1 MKGATKTISNAL
13 AKTISD
19 NLNIATE
26 DSKALEALEFIKNI
40 ISPQLPEDNIE
51 DPVEFVDFLR
61 AQSAVQYRVSV
72 NLYFSEY
79 MLCYNPVTI
88 TAELATQDG
97 MFSIGDIIY
106 RWQLLRD
113 YDGNRFAGVSDFIL
127 WLSGEIGSSRATVWR
142 KVSLIRNLLGLGI
155 TIEDAYS
162 IFSLGSFSVSKVLS
176 TVGTFTEGKLIEI
189 SPVIAERFIHDTAL
203 VNGERG
209 TYLKTLWEKS
219 NDDMVSYSIFN
230 SEILPYIRHMVE
242 DWTNFEEASELRQ
255 WEDTVLV
262 DPEYTFRVKNDSLI
276 IKITYY
282 KYNVEEDKKYVEKTV
297 EEILIPTSRADGIL
311 SDEIIIALDK
321 HLPLR
326 RRTEP

>member
-1 MKGATKTISNAL
+1 
-13 AKTISD
+13 
-19 NLNIATE
+19 
-26 DSKALEALEFIKNI
+26 
-40 ISPQLPEDNIE
+40 
-51 DPVEFVDFLR
+51 
-61 AQSAVQYRVSV
+61 
-72 NLYFSEY
+72 
-79 MLCYNPVTI
+79 
-88 TAELATQDG
+88 
-97 MFSIGDIIY
+97 
-106 RWQLLRD
+106 
-113 YDGNRFAGVSDFIL
+113 
-127 WLSGEIGSSRATVWR
+127 
-142 KVSLIRNLLGLGI
+142 
-155 TIEDAYS
+155 
-162 IFSLGSFSVSKVLS
+162 
-176 TVGTFTEGKLIEI
+176 
-189 SPVIAERFIHDTAL
+189 
-203 VNGERG
+203 
-209 TYLKTLWEKS
+209 
-219 NDDMVSYSIFN
+219 MVSYSIFN